1 MRYTAFFL
9 AVAAGVGEL
18 AGSMMGLGMA
28 GVGFALGGGGLIDPS
43 VGVGIAIMMAVGSIF
58 SGVGIMMARDP
69 RPLGVFVG
77 FCAVGAAVAGG
88 PWAALAGGIGLASA
102 VLTLRVDRETLGV

>member
-28 GVGFALGGGGLIDPS
+28 GVGFAFGGGGLIDAS
-43 VGVGIAIMMAVGSIF
+43 AGVGIAITMAIGSIF
-58 SGVGIMMARDP
+58 AGVAIMMARDP
-69 RPLGVFVG
+69 RPYGVFVG
-77 FCAVGAAVAGG
+77 LCAVGAAVAGG
-88 PWAALAGGIGLASA
+88 PFAALAAVLGLASA

>member
-28 GVGFALGGGGLIDPS
+28 GVGFAFGGGGLIDPS
-43 VGVGIAIMMAVGSIF
+43 TVVGIAIVMAIGSIF
-58 SGVGIMMARDP
+58 AGVAVMMARDP
-69 RPLGVFVG
+69 RPYGAFVG
-77 FCAVGAAVAGG
+77 MCAVGAAVAGG
-88 PWAALAGGIGLASA
+88 PWSAVAATLGLASA
-102 VLTLRVDRETLGV
+102 LLTLRVDRATMGV